1 MAYAKSNDVVS
12 DCCGAEIDY
21 EAGIKVCSEC
31 GERCQ
36 VITEDEWEDREDD
49 KEDE

>member
-31 GERCQ
+31 GNQCKA
-36 VITEDEWEDREDD
+36 ITEDEYCDYKDD
-49 KEDE
+49 V